1 MTGTRRLP
9 SSAARRRLLSSWGHD
24 IKSLLHGQV
33 LGARQLQEGT
43 KAPEPAALRQLS
55 ESMEQLAFET
65 WMFVEAAYSCVGQPN
80 ETRVIDL
87 DDLLRRATAPMNDL
101 VTLEASKIVVEA
113 SDYAVARTAHEMV
126 LLLTRTRV
134 ARHVNVTASLTRNRL
149 TIEAVAGNGPV
160 QPSARRLREKLA
172 STFSALHALA
182 GVVVSVNRN
191 GRGLKAV
198 FEVEQP
204 DSARPQV
211 LVVSRD
217 VAIGRAVTR
226 ACRGAGV
233 VVKAWTSSLPFLV
246 ALQEATAAT
255 QVAACVIDAGLS
267 DDCSD
272 RLHHAVGRD
281 EFRDRVVVVNEDRA
295 ADPPTSLGRAGRVVD
310 GGGLAAAIR
319 ETLSRT
325 ERYAATR

>member
-134 ARHVNVTASLTRNRL
+134 ARHVNVSASFARDRL
-149 TIEAVAGNGPV
+149 TIEAVAGNGAV
-160 QPSARRLREKLA
+160 QPNAGRLREKLGA
-172 STFSALHALA
+172 TFAALQALTGA
-182 GVVVSVNRN
+182 TVSVNRN

-198 FEVEQP
+198 FDAVQP
-204 DSARPQV
+204 DAVRPQV
-211 LVVSRD
+211 LVLSRD
-217 VAIGRAVTR
+217 AVICRTVAR
-226 ACRGAGV
+226 ACRGTGV
-233 VVKAWTSSLPFLV
+233 GVKAWTSSLPLLV
-246 ALQEATAAT
+246 ALQEATAET

-267 DDCSD
+267 DDCSE
-272 RLHHAVGRD
+272 RLHQAVGRD
-281 EFRDRVVVVNEDRA
+281 QFRDRVVVVNQDRA
-295 ADPPTSLGRAGRVVD
+295 SKLPASLAWVGRIAD
-310 GGGLAAAIR
+310 GGHLAAAVR
-319 ETLSRT
+319 ETLSGT
-325 ERYAATR
+325 ERRAAAR